1 MAGKNA
7 FDEFDTVTTP
17 TVEVT
22 PTEKATNPFDEFSP
36 TIQASVESIRPVEAP
51 SLLQQVNPVN
61 SPLYKEFMAP
71 TDPKAFNVNNVLLG
85 TGVGVGIGAFGGPVG
100 AVVGGLEGGI
110 SSIGGE
116 IQRQRGASVAEQL
129 GTEAILGGVVQ
140 AAWKWG
146 AKKALGLLPL
156 KTRTVTNELVNDIP
170 KEEEAIYLAKQKQFG
185 PSKMESLYST
195 KNIDETQNILR
206 GQYGASGIDIP
217 VDRNVSDFL
226 RDKLY
231 SNLKTLKSDVITSTE
246 KIPAQYDSFGLQTA
260 AEKVITKS
268 KPNVFYNSPEFKDLL
283 NDLQDLKQ
291 RKLVNQSDI
300 TNTVDKLKNELSPR
314 PGVVKESQSDL
325 INLIQNGG
333 TFSPKEDLTKVSS
346 LINKTTQD
354 ALRTRFNQ
362 YLERNLGSQEYN
374 ILKTVENKEFIAEAR
389 DSIPTILTTR
399 FTYLDK
405 PYKDALDNIAQSP
418 EGQAE
423 FVKAVDQHFF
433 NLGKSSMVNGKKV
446 GLEVDADKLMKEFI
460 RLRPAIE
467 KSGVMTREQLVDLT
481 TRINGL
487 PKEIDKVIDLKNRVD
502 LLRGTIIGVAA
513 GQLPTTREK
522 ALIMPF

>member
-1 MAGKNA
+1 MAS
-7 FDEFDTVTTP
+7 D
-17 TVEVT
+17 
-22 PTEKATNPFDEFSP
+22 NPFDEYVTAPAVDETTVNKSDNPFEAFVVNNQPSIQSAKP
-36 TIQASVESIRPVEAP
+36 TETQSFFEQA
-51 SLLQQVNPVN
+51 NPAG
-61 SPLYKEFMAP
+61 SPLLREFLSP
-71 TDPKAFNVNNVLLG
+71 TDPKAFNINNVLLG
-85 TGVGVGIGAFGGPVG
+85 TGVGAGIGAFGGPVG
-100 AVVGGLEGGI
+100 AIAGGLEGAV
-110 SSIGGE
+110 SSVGGE
-116 IQRQRGASVAEQL
+116 IQRQRGASEATQL
-129 GTEAILGGVVQ
+129 VTEAGLGGITQ

-156 KTRTVTNELVNDIP
+156 KTRTVTNEIVKDIP

-195 KNIDETQNILR
+195 KNIDATQSALR
-206 GQYGASGIDIP
+206 SEYGANGIDIP
-217 VDRNVSDFL
+217 IDRNVSDFL

-246 KIPAQYDSFGLQTA
+246 KIPAQYDSFGLQIA
-260 AEKVITKS
+260 PEKVITKS
-268 KPNVFYNSPEFKDLL
+268 KPNVFYNSPEFKELL

-291 RKLVNQSDI
+291 RKLINSSDI
-300 TNTVDKLKNELSPR
+300 SNTVDKLKNELSPR

-333 TFSPKEDLTKVSS
+333 TFSPKEDINKISS
-346 LINKTTQD
+346 LINKPTQD

-374 ILKTVENKEFIAEAR
+374 ILKDVEKKEFIAEAR
-389 DSIPTILTTR
+389 DSIPTILTTK
-399 FTYLDK
+399 FTHLDK

-418 EGQAE
+418 EGKAE

-433 NLGKSSMVNGKKV
+433 NLGKSAMVNGKKV

-467 KSGVMTREQLVDLT
+467 KSGVMTRDQLVDLT
-481 TRINGL
+481 TRINAL
-487 PKEIDKVIDLKNRVD
+487 PKEIDKVVDLKNRVD
-502 LLRGTIIGVAA
+502 LLRGSIIGAVA

-522 ALIMPF
+522 ALVMPF